1 MLVCSLNENFV
12 FNKNFILASKF
23 QLFFWLSNKTLI
35 IKKKPEK
42 IKNALCILN

>member
-1 MLVCSLNENFV
+1 MIFLPMVSRMVQSELICEDKQMIDNGHALLV
-12 FNKNFILASKF
+12 
-23 QLFFWLSNKTLI
+23 I